1 MIGTGEDA
9 LFTPEDMQAIRDRMQ
24 EIQRRIRDR
33 AGEIES
39 LAAEREPHAAE
50 DVQPQPAAEDA
61 SADRVEEIRQSVT
74 DERIRERVE
83 RISADPNGATDGGQ
97 DGPPADPDNGGEEA
111 R

>member
-1 MIGTGEDA
+1 
-9 LFTPEDMQAIRDRMQ
+9 MQAIRDRMQ
-24 EIQRRIRDR
+24 EIQNRIRER

-39 LAAEREPHAAE
+39 LATERGTRDAEEP
-50 DVQPQPAAEDA
+50 QPQPAAEDA

-83 RISADPNGATDGGQ
+83 RLSAEPDGATGGGQ
-97 DGPPADPDNGGEEA
+97 DGPPAAPDDGGGEA